1 MYKAQYR
8 FFDSSVNQ
16 GAELLGEYFHESVGN
31 SMVNTARSA
40 LSSAFPAK
48 DGTSFG
54 KHPLNA
60 RLWRGMFKQKP
71 SRPRYTVTYDVVRVL
86 Q

>member
-1 MYKAQYR
+1 
-8 FFDSSVNQ
+8 
-16 GAELLGEYFHESVGN
+16 
-31 SMVNTARSA
+31 MVNTARSA

>member
-1 MYKAQYR
+1 MFKAQYR
-8 FFDSSVNQ
+8 SFDSSVNQ
-16 GAELLGEYFHESVGN
+16 GAELLAEYFHESVGN

-48 DGTSFG
+48 NGTSLASTPFM
-54 KHPLNA
+54 
-60 RLWRGMFKQKP
+60 RGYEEVCLSKDHL
-71 SRPRYTVTYDVVRVL
+71 SHVT